1 MRVYLNGELLDRSEA
16 MIPVDDRG
24 FLFGDGIYEVV
35 RATGGRLGAPE
46 LHWRRLARG
55 LAGIEIRPPA
65 GLSERALSELAG
77 RLLVEN
83 GLERGDALVYLQITR
98 GAAVRTHHFPPDT
111 TSPTVYAAAS
121 AFQPPD
127 ALRARGASVITL
139 PDIRWARCDLKT
151 VNLLPN
157 VLGKQR
163 AVAAG
168 ADEAVF
174 VRDGVVTE
182 GASTN
187 VFAVF
192 GSEVRTYPATNYI
205 LPGVTRHVLLEAA
218 GALGVTVHEA
228 PVLADELFTAD
239 ELFLTST
246 TNDVMPVVTVDG
258 RRIGAGR
265 PGPLATQLFTALRA
279 RLVPDAAGGE
289 TDGGDYE
296 AERIASGS
304 RPTRSHQVT

>member
-1 MRVYLNGELLDRSEA
+1 MRVYLNGEFLDRSEA
-16 MIPVDDRG
+16 TIPVDDRG

-46 LHWRRLARG
+46 LHWWRLARG

-65 GLSERALSELAG
+65 GLTDRALSELAG
-77 RLLVEN
+77 RLVNEN
-83 GLERGDALVYLQITR
+83 GLGQGDALVYLQITR
-98 GAAVRTHHFPPDT
+98 GAAVRTHHFPPD
-111 TSPTVYAAAS
+111 SVAPTVYAAAS

-127 ALRARGASVITL
+127 AMRARGASVITL

-168 ADEAVF
+168 ADEAIF

-192 GSEVRTYPATNYI
+192 GDEVRTYPTTNYI
-205 LPGVTRHVLLEAA
+205 LPGVTRHVVLEVAA
-218 GALGVTVHEA
+218 ALGVTVHET
-228 PVLADELFTAD
+228 PVLADELLTAD

-246 TNDVMPVVTVDG
+246 TTDVMPVVAVDG
-258 RRIGAGR
+258 RPVGSGR
-265 PGPLATQLFTALRA
+265 PGPLAARLFTALRA
-279 RLVPDAAGGE
+279 RLVHDATDGAA
-289 TDGGDYE
+289 DGGDYE
-296 AERIASGS
+296 APRIAAGS